1 MGENSNESPG
11 EKILA
16 TWKKLKDKP
25 FGKKI
30 FSRGVGKMAPYTGSI
45 KALITDLKP
54 GHCQA
59 FLKERRSNKNHL
71 RSIHAIALINLGEVT
86 SGLAVLAGMSQQ
98 IRGILTKLDM
108 EYIKKAKG
116 DLTAE
121 CICDIPEVADEINYD
136 VQTIIKDASGETV
149 AIGKF
154 YWLLSRKK

>member
-1 MGENSNESPG
+1 MAQNNESPG

-25 FGKKI
+25 FGKHL
-30 FSRGVGKMAPYTGSI
+30 FSRGVGKMAPYTGTI

-59 FLKERRSNKNHL
+59 FLKERKSNKNHL

-86 SGLAVLAGMSQQ
+86 SGLAVLCGMSSQ
-98 IRGILTKLDM
+98 IRGILTKMDM

-121 CICDIPEVADEINYD
+121 CICEIPTVDDELKYQ
-136 VQTIIKDASGETV
+136 VTTTIKDASGDVV
-149 AIGKF
+149 AVGTF
-154 YWLLSRKK
+154 FWLLSRNP

>member
-1 MGENSNESPG
+1 MQTNSNESPG

-25 FGKKI
+25 FGKRL

-45 KALITDLKP
+45 KALITDLQP

-59 FLKERRSNKNHL
+59 FLKERKSNKNHL

-86 SGLAVLAGMSQQ
+86 SGLAVLSGMSTQV
-98 IRGILTKLDM
+98 RGILTKLEM

-116 DLTAE
+116 NLTAE
-121 CICDIPEVADEINYD
+121 CICEIPEVVDNLDYQ
-136 VQTIIKDASGETV
+136 VQTTIKDSSNEVV
-149 AIGKF
+149 AVGTF
-154 YWLLSRKK
+154 YWLLSRK

>member
-1 MGENSNESPG
+1 MQTNSNESPG

-25 FGKKI
+25 FGKRL

-45 KALITDLKP
+45 KALITDLQP

-59 FLKERRSNKNHL
+59 FLKERKSNKNHL

-86 SGLAVLAGMSQQ
+86 SGLAVLSGMSTQV
-98 IRGILTKLDM
+98 RGILTKLEM

-116 DLTAE
+116 NLTAE
-121 CICDIPEVADEINYD
+121 CICEIPEVVDNLDYQ
-136 VQTIIKDASGETV
+136 VQTSIKDSSNEVV
-149 AIGKF
+149 AVGTF
-154 YWLLSRKK
+154 YWLLSRK